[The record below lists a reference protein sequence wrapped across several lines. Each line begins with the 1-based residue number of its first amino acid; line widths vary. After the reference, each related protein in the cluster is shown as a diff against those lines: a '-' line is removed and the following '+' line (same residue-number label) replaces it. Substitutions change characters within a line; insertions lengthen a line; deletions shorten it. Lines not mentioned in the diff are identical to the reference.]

1 MLAAC
6 QQNFGRRPEVFA
18 ILPLIYYKNTS
29 ALLFIST
36 HFFSVVVV
44 YLLSTTPLAIPA
56 SPLPF
61 VITFRHMCQ
70 SYPPNQNIIM
80 LYDVVVVVADVI

>member
-1 MLAAC
+1 MLAAG
-6 QQNFGRRPEVFA
+6 QQNFGRRPKIFA

-44 YLLSTTPLAIPA
+44 YSLSTTPLAILA
-56 SPLPF
+56 SPRPF
-61 VITFRHMCQ
+61 VIHIQTHFSLC
-70 SYPPNQNIIM
+70 ST
-80 LYDVVVVVADVI
+80 

>member
-1 MLAAC
+1 MLAAG
-6 QQNFGRRPEVFA
+6 QQNFGRWSKIFA

-44 YLLSTTPLAIPA
+44 YSLSTTPLAILA

-61 VITFRHMCQ
+61 VIHIQTHFSPC
-70 SYPPNQNIIM
+70 ST
-80 LYDVVVVVADVI
+80 